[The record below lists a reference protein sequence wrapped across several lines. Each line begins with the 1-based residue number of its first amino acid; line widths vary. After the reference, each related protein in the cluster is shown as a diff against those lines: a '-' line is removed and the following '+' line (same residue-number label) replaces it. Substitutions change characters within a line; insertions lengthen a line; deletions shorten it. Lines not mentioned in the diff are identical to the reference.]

1 MNEQEFMILPTGA
14 SSFSEA
20 MAMGCEVYHH
30 LAKVIKAKY
39 GQDAVN
45 VGDEGGFAPNIQSNT
60 EGVELLMSAIE
71 KAGYLDKVK
80 VGMDVASSEF
90 LTKDGKY
97 DLDFKVRA
105 FCVHI
110 RKCFSLYLYI
120 HVYERVCVRSIDRST
135 NQPN

>member
-1 MNEQEFMILPTGA
+1 MILPTGA

-97 DLDFKVRA
+97 DLDFKVRL
-105 FCVHI
+105 CITI
-110 RKCFSLYLYI
+110 RHAHKSASECILYSNGG
-120 HVYERVCVRSIDRST
+120 RF
-135 NQPN
+135 NN